1 MNILYLHQYFNTPSM
16 NGGTRSYEMA
26 RRLVKSGF
34 GVTVITCD
42 RAPCSPL
49 SYFSTRFSDIEGIK
63 VIWIKLPYS
72 NKLSFFASVISFIS
86 FAFAATFHSLL
97 VPADIV
103 FATSTPLSIA
113 LPALCVKF
121 LRQSKFIFEVR
132 DLWPQMPIAL
142 GVIKNPFL
150 IKFLRG
156 FESFVYR
163 NASSVIA
170 LSPGMKDGVV
180 SSGIS
185 SHKVTVI
192 PNSCDNSLFS
202 IVDSSP
208 YVPLAIQRLLD
219 QYPVIVYAGAFG
231 ILNGLDYFVDLA
243 YQLRKINSSVRIL
256 LIGNGSQHK
265 YLQSIASICSLSI
278 TIYIF

>member
-1 MNILYLHQYFNTPSM
+1 M
-16 NGGTRSYEMA
+16 
-26 RRLVKSGF
+26 
-34 GVTVITCD
+34 
-42 RAPCSPL
+42 
-49 SYFSTRFSDIEGIK
+49 
-63 VIWIKLPYS
+63 PYS
-72 NKLSFFASVISFIS
+72 NKLSFFARVISFIS

-185 SHKVTVI
+185 SHKVSYSQFLRQF
-192 PNSCDNSLFS
+192 PFS

-243 YQLRKINSSVRIL
+243 YQLRK
-256 LIGNGSQHK
+256 
-265 YLQSIASICSLSI
+265 
-278 TIYIF
+278 